1 MLNIWK
7 LGQVR
12 DTKFGTVFSNKNLFS
27 AAECQD
33 YSFYRFRV
41 IKGKSLEGRGER
53 GWGRGG
59 GGGGGGGDYP
69 QARFAEVAVIYF
81 TKIFFTFFY
90 FSQTLDWK
98 FFGLT
103 YILE

>member
-1 MLNIWK
+1 MARFFQIKIYLVLPNARI
-7 LGQVR
+7 
-12 DTKFGTVFSNKNLFS
+12 TAFTVLELSKENHWR
-27 AAECQD
+27 AG
-33 YSFYRFRV
+33 
-41 IKGKSLEGRGER
+41 GK
-53 GWGRGG
+53 GG
-59 GGGGGGGDYP
+59 GGGGGGGGITP
-69 QARFAEVAVIYF
+69 QARFVEVAVIYF